1 MMVGIVEALAGAAKP
16 WSELYDKQP
25 VVQGAVTFLHLAG
38 ILAAGGLAV
47 AADRATIRAAGRSP
61 DERGMALRE
70 LGSIHRP
77 VVIGLA
83 LVVASGVLLLLS
95 DVESLLP
102 SPVYWAKMGAF
113 LLLLVN
119 GLLMQRAEARL
130 AGAAPG
136 AENWGSLRGA
146 AWRSAF
152 LWFATLLLGTILPL
166 AA

>member
-1 MMVGIVEALAGAAKP
+1 
-16 WSELYDKQP
+16 
-25 VVQGAVTFLHLAG
+25 
-38 ILAAGGLAV
+38 
-47 AADRATIRAAGRSP
+47 
-61 DERGMALRE
+61 RGMALRE

-77 VVIGLA
+77 VVTGLV
-83 LVVASGVLLLLS
+83 LVVLTGVLMLLS

-113 LLLLVN
+113 VLLLVN
-119 GLLMQRAEARL
+119 GLMMQRAESRL
-130 AGAAPG
+130 SAGGPG
-136 AENWGSLRGA
+136 AEDWGSLRGA